1 MDYIISIDPESMV
14 ETEQTLLERQL
25 LAQFGYEEDLQ

>member
-25 LAQFGYEEDLQ
+25 LAQFGYEEETE